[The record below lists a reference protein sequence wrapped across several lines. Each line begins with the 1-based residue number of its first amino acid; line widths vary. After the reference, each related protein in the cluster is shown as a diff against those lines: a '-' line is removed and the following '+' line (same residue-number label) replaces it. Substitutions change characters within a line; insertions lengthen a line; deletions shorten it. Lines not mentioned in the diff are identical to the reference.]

1 VRTDAGRFEDLLRAW
16 QDGDASAAELAEL
29 EAALREDSSHGRAL
43 VEAALLEAQLYAF
56 YGAQAGARPSG
67 EAASG
72 APAASRPKRRWAEVA
87 AAAVLLA
94 VSAVGV
100 GRLLGRSGEVRE
112 GQAVAAR
119 GTEPRR
125 LRFREGAEAALEPG
139 STGRGLAGGFELT
152 GGRGLFRV
160 PGGTPFRVVTPAGS
174 VEASGAEFEVALRAL
189 AGEGRPELE
198 VAVTAGAARVEAWGF
213 HEVVPAGRSEAFG
226 PPSAAGARYARLLEG
241 ATLTLAG
248 AAERAGGRVR
258 SIKLEDD
265 EGRPLYAVEVVRE
278 GRLFEVEFDVRT
290 GERLEEEPEGEGGPV
305 PAARLSLG
313 EAIGRALAELPGRAV
328 GAEFRSEGGLTVAV
342 VRVLYAGRVREI
354 GVDADTGRIVGR

>member
-1 VRTDAGRFEDLLRAW
+1 MEADRFEDLLRAW

-29 EAALREDSSHGRAL
+29 EAALREDSSRGRAL
-43 VEAALLEAQLYAF
+43 VEVALLEAQLYAF

-67 EAASG
+67 EAASES
-72 APAASRPKRRWAEVA
+72 PAASRPKRRWAEVA

-119 GTEPRR
+119 GAEPLR
-125 LRFREGAEAALEPG
+125 LRFREGAEAALDPG

-152 GGRGLFRV
+152 GGRGRFRV
-160 PGGTPFRVVTPAGS
+160 PDGMPFRVVTPAGT
-174 VEASGAEFEVALRAL
+174 VEAAGAEFDIALRPL
-189 AGEGRPELE
+189 PGEGRPELV
-198 VAVTAGAARVEAWGF
+198 VAVGAGRVQVEAWGF
-213 HEVVPAGRSEAFG
+213 REVVPAGRSEAFG
-226 PPSAAGARYARLLEG
+226 PPSAAGVSFARLLER
-241 ATLTLAG
+241 AALTLAG
-248 AAERAGGRVR
+248 AVERAGGRAR
-258 SIKLEDD
+258 SAKLEDD
-265 EGRPLYAVEVVRE
+265 EGRAVYAVEVVRE
-278 GRLFEVEFDVRT
+278 GRLFEVEFDART

-305 PAARLSLG
+305 AAARLSLG

-328 GAEFRSEGGLTVAV
+328 GAEFRSEGGLTVAA

-354 GVDADTGRIVGR
+354 EVDADTGRIVGR